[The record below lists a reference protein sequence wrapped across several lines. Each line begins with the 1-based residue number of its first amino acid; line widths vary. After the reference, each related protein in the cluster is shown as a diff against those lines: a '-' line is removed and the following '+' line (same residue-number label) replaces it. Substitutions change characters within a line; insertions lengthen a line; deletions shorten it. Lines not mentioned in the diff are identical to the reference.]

1 MASKVSRLAEIRWKK
16 MRSEHADTLH
26 ELERARAMHPSGAG
40 HAIRSGTESKPRLR
54 NVTLVPAGDD
64 SAA

>member
-16 MRSEHADTLH
+16 MRSEHADTLQ
-26 ELERARAMHPSGAG
+26 ELERARALHPSGAG
-40 HAIRSGTESKPRLR
+40 LRAAPKPRLR

>member
-16 MRSEHADTLH
+16 MRSEHATTLQ
-26 ELERARAMHPSGAG
+26 ELERARAMHPSGGGSPREA
-40 HAIRSGTESKPRLR
+40 KPRLR